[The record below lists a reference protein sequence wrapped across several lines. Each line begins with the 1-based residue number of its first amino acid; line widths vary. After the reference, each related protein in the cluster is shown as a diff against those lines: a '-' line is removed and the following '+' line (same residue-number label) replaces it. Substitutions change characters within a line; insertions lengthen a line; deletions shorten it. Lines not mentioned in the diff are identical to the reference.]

1 MIILNEDTLA
11 QAVQSEANKI
21 NADVYSGQGDI
32 EQTLDKALKANQRQV
47 KRGGKEFVNVLLIGE
62 AGTGKTARVFAWA
75 KKNGINLYNVDAKT
89 LDITDLGGAISPNE
103 DKTAVNRLA
112 TTELDALNRPNSVLF
127 LDEFNRA
134 DSNIRGTLLTLIN
147 DHQIR
152 DAREENGYRFFPNF
166 LFTIAA
172 INPPNQTYNTD
183 ELDAAELSRFY
194 QVQVQTNNKN
204 TLDYLENKY
213 NKEIQEAD
221 NPVEEKEARGRLK
234 LAQTLLKN
242 SQFKFDDS
250 NEAAE
255 AQQEQVSPLNP
266 RSLSKLLEFCDG
278 TKDDFLD
285 LWNGQ
290 CNPAK
295 KGMAERILS
304 NYQDVEDKANSV
316 FKKNGEEIKPAFMRG
331 PSAWDKVSKELSN
344 Y

>member
-1 MIILNEDTLA
+1 MKILNEDTLS
-11 QAVQSEANKI
+11 QAVNQASKI
-21 NADVYSGQGDI
+21 NADVAGVQKGDI
-32 EQTLDKALKANQRQV
+32 EQTLDRALKANLRQA
-47 KRGGKEFVNVLLIGE
+47 KKGGKEFVNVLLIGE
-62 AGTGKTARVFAWA
+62 AGTGKTARVFNWA
-75 KKNGINLYNVDAKT
+75 KENGINLYNVDAKT
-89 LDITDLGGAISPNE
+89 LDITDLGGAIAPND

-194 QVQVQTNNKN
+194 QVQVQLDNNN
-204 TLDYLENKY
+204 NLQYLTKKY
-213 NKEIQEAD
+213 TQELETADDPEEAKEIE
-221 NPVEEKEARGRLK
+221 GRMK
-234 LAQTLLKN
+234 IAQTLLKS
-242 SQFKFDDS
+242 SQFRFDDQ

-255 AQQEQVSPLNP
+255 AQSEQFSPLNP
-266 RSLSKLLEFCDG
+266 RSLSKLLELSDG
-278 TKDDFLD
+278 TKDDFLA

-295 KGMAERILS
+295 KGMAERILA
-304 NYQDVEDKANSV
+304 NYKDVEDKANSV
-316 FKKNGEEIKPAFMRG
+316 FKKKGEDVTPAFMRG
-331 PSAWDKVSKELSN
+331 PSAWDKISKELAN